1 MIKYVCSLE
10 QMGKNE
16 RMLPARKLG
25 LIVALREEK
34 KLSSKSESY
43 RRNFSLS
50 PEEEFK
56 SR

>member
-1 MIKYVCSLE
+1 
-10 QMGKNE
+10 MGKNE